1 MTVLFLV
8 LAVLW
13 VCCSCFVGKCKCR
26 TTLKLNPSLYEQLLQ
41 AISFICCLLC
51 IAIPALVICG
61 TVFVFNLPPNY
72 QQARQNSD
80 STTMCQFLEVPA
92 VTVVASYLF
101 IALLCL
107 SVTVSCCYIC
117 KQKRNHNIPV
127 CHCDTRMLINV

>member
-1 MTVLFLV
+1 MDASV
-8 LAVLW
+8 
-13 VCCSCFVGKCKCR
+13 
-26 TTLKLNPSLYEQLLQ
+26 YELLLH
-41 AISFICCLLC
+41 AIGFICCLLC

-80 STTMCQFLEVPA
+80 STTTCLFLEVPA

-101 IALLCL
+101 IALMCL
-107 SVTVSCCYIC
+107 SVTVSYCYIC

-127 CHCDTRMLINV
+127 CHCDTRIFIINV